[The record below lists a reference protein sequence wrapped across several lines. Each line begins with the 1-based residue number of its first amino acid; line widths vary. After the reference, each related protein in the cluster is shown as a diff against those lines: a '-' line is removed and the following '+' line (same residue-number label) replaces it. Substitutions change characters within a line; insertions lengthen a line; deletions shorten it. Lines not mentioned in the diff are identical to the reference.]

1 MFQTDGH
8 LRVTSLTPPDT
19 PPDYLQNEEVYYFRS
34 NPRSQGAVVLL
45 SVDESSYTSAYR
57 RSRWPNLI
65 AVLAKL
71 INRLQTTAPQQ
82 AATRRKGSHIP
93 LVSQAV
99 EDSS

>member
-1 MFQTDGH
+1 MTF
-8 LRVTSLTPPDT
+8 LTPPDIPT
-19 PPDYLQNEEVYYFRS
+19 DYLQDEEVYYFRS
-34 NPRSQGAVVLL
+34 DPRSQGAVVLL

-57 RSRWPNLI
+57 RSRWPNLV

-71 INRLQTTAPQQ
+71 TTRLQTTAPQQ
-82 AATRRKGSHIP
+82 AATRRKGSHIR